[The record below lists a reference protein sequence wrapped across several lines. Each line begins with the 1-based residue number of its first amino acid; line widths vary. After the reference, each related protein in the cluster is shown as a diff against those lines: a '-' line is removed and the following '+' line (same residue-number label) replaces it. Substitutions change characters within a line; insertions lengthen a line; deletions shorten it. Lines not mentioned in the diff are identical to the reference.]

1 MNSNKTIMHVDMNS
15 YFATAEQQANPFL
28 RNKPVGIVKAKGRGC
43 VIAASVEAKKFGV
56 KTGCT
61 VWEAKNLCPQ
71 IILVPSDM
79 DKYFAITQ
87 KLIAV
92 AGRYSPIM
100 EVFSIDEMFLDITDT
115 QKLYP
120 GGMLQM
126 AMELKSA
133 VKREIGDYLKCSV
146 GISFSKILAKLAS
159 EMKKP
164 DGLTILTAENY
175 LSATDHLP
183 VEEVCGIGYA
193 RTKFLHNRGIFTLGQ
208 ARKLDNLPPE
218 IADLVWLRLDEDL
231 TTVADLDPAK
241 SVSRTYTTFANLTTQ
256 SAIYKLV
263 RNLIEEAAAKLR
275 EMHMVGRTL
284 SLSLSA
290 DTEKFWARK
299 TVSTPLADGKI
310 MFDLLWKEY
319 QSRPIA
325 AVRFAGVSVS
335 NLIVNRQ
342 LSIFNKGENAL
353 KAVDQV
359 NDKFGLFT
367 VYPSS
372 LMGGTLIRPEVT
384 GFLGDKYYRLKL
396 PVDTV

>member
-1 MNSNKTIMHVDMNS
+1 MNKTILHLDMNS

-28 RNKPVGIVKAKGRGC
+28 RHKPVGIVKAKGRGC

-61 VWEAKNLCPQ
+61 VWEAKALCPQ

-87 KLIAV
+87 KLIEIAT
-92 AGRYSPIM
+92 GYSPIM

-120 GGMLQM
+120 GGMLQI
-126 AMELKSA
+126 ALELKTA
-133 VKREIGDYLKCSV
+133 IKTDIGDYLKCSV

-159 EMKKP
+159 EMRKP
-164 DGLTILTAENY
+164 DGLTILTPDNFLAATENI
-175 LSATDHLP
+175 A

-193 RTKFLHNRGIFTLGQ
+193 RTKFLHDLGVFTLGT
-208 ARKLDNLPPE
+208 ARKLNSLPSE

-231 TTVADLDPAK
+231 TTIADLDPAK
-241 SVSRTYTTFANLTTQ
+241 SVSRTYTTFKTLNAQDLIQ
-256 SAIYKLV
+256 KLV

-275 EMHMVGRTL
+275 EMNMTGRTL
-284 SLSLSA
+284 YLSLDA
-290 DTEKFWARK
+290 DHYVK
-299 TVSTPLADGKI
+299 TIKNPTNDPQI
-310 MFDLLWKEY
+310 IFDLLWKEY
-319 QSRPIA
+319 LRHPVESA
-325 AVRFAGVSVS
+325 RFAGVSVS
-335 NLIVNRQ
+335 NLM
-342 LSIFNKGENAL
+342 FNNQCSMFNTKDNVL
-353 KAVDQV
+353 KAVDSI

-372 LMGGTLIRPEVT
+372 LLGGELIRPEVT
-384 GFLGDKYYRLKL
+384 GYLGDKYYRFNLSAQAG
-396 PVDTV
+396 TAS